1 MNHYYRFAL
10 SLAFDQLSALYPN
23 TDAPFEDAVD
33 VVNRLLPYHIFR
45 HPQENLDTAAK
56 GKAKSINQEV
66 VDEIEGTKNLVFL
79 YALCR
84 SLQQK
89 RDLH

>member
-23 TDAPFEDAVD
+23 TDAPVEDAVD

-45 HPQENLDTAAK
+45 HPQDTAVK

-66 VDEIEGTKNLVFL
+66 VDEIEGTKNLIYL